1 VTRQAGAHAGTSEEE
16 NTMSKRIPGW
26 VGAIAAALALGHSA
40 AAGAQTLPTLDF
52 VIVDNLGHLPMMVG
66 VEKGLFKQHGV
77 DVRLKIVKS
86 GTEIVNALK
95 KNEVQGGNMSVTT
108 FIKGRQGGEP
118 VTVFALAMND
128 ATRANA
134 DDPLAIIARKDSG
147 IKPGDLKTLKG
158 KKVGVW
164 FEQTPDEY
172 LKIALDK
179 AGLKKGEVELVNITS
194 NPALVPNLAEAKVDA
209 VVSLEPWNTLILDKV
224 PGSYLVK
231 RGGGYMSYMMVST
244 FQDSLLK
251 SNPDLARKFAEGLA
265 AASYATRQNR
275 DEAIEIFAK
284 VVPGVDVA
292 TAKKAVRHISYDPRI
307 SAASMSAFDA
317 AQNALIRLGS
327 GSADKKLDLKQVVVV
342 SYMRDVEKSHPQY
355 FKDLKKVN

>member
-1 VTRQAGAHAGTSEEE
+1 
-16 NTMSKRIPGW
+16 MI
-26 VGAIAAALALGHSA
+26 VGA
-40 AAGAQTLPTLDF
+40 
-52 VIVDNLGHLPMMVG
+52 
-66 VEKGLFKQHGV
+66 EKGIFKSHGV
-77 DVRLKIVKS
+77 DVQLKIVKS
-86 GTEIVNALK
+86 GAEIVNALK
-95 KNEVQGGNMSVTT
+95 NKEVQGGNMSVTT

-118 VTVFALAMND
+118 VSVFALAMND

-147 IKPGDLKTLKG
+147 IKAGDIRSLKG

-172 LKIALDK
+172 LKIALSK

-194 NPALVPNLAEAKVDA
+194 NPALVPNLAEGKVDA

-224 PGSYLVK
+224 PGSYIVK

-244 FQDSLLK
+244 FQDSVIKAQPELVE
-251 SNPDLARKFAEGLA
+251 KFAIGLA
-265 AASYATRQNR
+265 ASAQAVRQNR

-292 TAKKAVRHISYDPRI
+292 IAKKAIQHINYDPRI
-307 SAASMSAFDA
+307 SKASMQAFDA
-317 AQNALIRLGS
+317 AQNELIKLGS
-327 GSADKKLDLKQVVVV
+327 GSADKKFALQNVVLTPTCAT
-342 SYMRDVEKSHPQY
+342 SRTRTRSTSPTS
-355 FKDLKKVN
+355 KKAN

>member
-1 VTRQAGAHAGTSEEE
+1 MQ
-16 NTMSKRIPGW
+16 NTKR
-26 VGAIAAALALGHSA
+26 ALLLLAALGLVSLGA
-40 AAGAQTLPTLDF
+40 PAQTPPKLEF
-52 VIVDNLGHLPMMVG
+52 VIVDNLGHLPMIVG
-66 VEKGLFKQHGV
+66 AEKGIFKQHGV

-95 KNEVQGGNMSVTT
+95 NKEVQGGNMSVTT

-118 VTVFALAMND
+118 VSVFALAMND

-147 IKPGDLKTLKG
+147 IKAGDIKSLKG

-172 LKIALDK
+172 LKIALSK

-194 NPALVPNLAEAKVDA
+194 NPALVPNLAEGKLDA

-224 PGSYLVK
+224 PGSYVVK

-244 FQDSLLK
+244 FQDAVIK
-251 SNPDLARKFAEGLA
+251 AQPDLVEKFAIGLA
-265 AASYATRQNR
+265 ASAQAVRQNR

-292 TAKKAVRHISYDPRI
+292 IAKKAVKHINYDPRI
-307 SAASMSAFDA
+307 SKASMQAF
-317 AQNALIRLGS
+317 
-327 GSADKKLDLKQVVVV
+327 
-342 SYMRDVEKSHPQY
+342 
-355 FKDLKKVN
+355 

>member
-1 VTRQAGAHAGTSEEE
+1 VEENAMNKRNKRIAWAGAL
-16 NTMSKRIPGW
+16 
-26 VGAIAAALALGHSA
+26 VAALALGHGA
-40 AAGAQTLPTLDF
+40 AAQQLPRLDF
-52 VIVDNLGHLPMMVG
+52 VIVDNLGHLPMIVG
-66 VEKGLFKQHGV
+66 AEKGIFKQHGV

-95 KNEVQGGNMSVTT
+95 NNEVQGGNMSVTT

-134 DDPLAIIARKDSG
+134 DDPLAIIARKGSG
-147 IKPGDLKTLKG
+147 IKAGDLKSLKG

-194 NPALVPNLAEAKVDA
+194 NPALVPNLAEGKVDA

-224 PGSYLVK
+224 PGSYIVK

-265 AASYATRQNR
+265 AAAYATRQNR
-275 DEAIEIFAK
+275 DAAIEIFAK

-292 TAKKAVRHISYDPRI
+292 IAKKAVRHISYDPRI
-307 SAASMSAFDA
+307 SSASMSAFNA
-317 AQNALIRLGS
+317 AQDALIRLGS

-342 SYMRDVEKSHPQY
+342 DYMRQVEKSHPQY

>member
-1 VTRQAGAHAGTSEEE
+1 
-16 NTMSKRIPGW
+16 MSNRIPGW
-26 VGAIAAALALGHSA
+26 VGAVAAALALGHSA
-40 AAGAQTLPTLDF
+40 AAGAQALPTLDF

-147 IKPGDLKTLKG
+147 IKAGDLKTLKG

-172 LKIALDK
+172 LISRSTRPASRK
-179 AGLKKGEVELVNITS
+179 ARSSSSTS
-194 NPALVPNLAEAKVDA
+194 PAIRRSSPASPKPR
-209 VVSLEPWNTLILDKV
+209 STR
-224 PGSYLVK
+224 SCRSS
-231 RGGGYMSYMMVST
+231 RG
-244 FQDSLLK
+244 
-251 SNPDLARKFAEGLA
+251 
-265 AASYATRQNR
+265 TR
-275 DEAIEIFAK
+275 
-284 VVPGVDVA
+284 
-292 TAKKAVRHISYDPRI
+292 
-307 SAASMSAFDA
+307 
-317 AQNALIRLGS
+317 
-327 GSADKKLDLKQVVVV
+327 
-342 SYMRDVEKSHPQY
+342 
-355 FKDLKKVN
+355 

>member
-1 VTRQAGAHAGTSEEE
+1 
-16 NTMSKRIPGW
+16 MRIPLRTL
-26 VGAIAAALALGHSA
+26 AAAAALVVAGA
-40 AAGAQTLPTLDF
+40 AAAQAPRLDF
-52 VIVDNLGHLPMMVG
+52 VIVDNLGHLPMIVG
-66 VEKGLFKQHGV
+66 AEKGIFKAHGV
-77 DVRLKIVKS
+77 DVQLKIVKS

-95 KNEVQGGNMSVTT
+95 NKEVQGGNMSVTT

-118 VTVFALAMND
+118 VSVFALAMND

-147 IKPGDLKTLKG
+147 IKAGDLTTLKG

-172 LKIALDK
+172 LKIALAK

-194 NPALVPNLAEAKVDA
+194 NPALVPNLAEGKVDA

-224 PGSYLVK
+224 PGSYVVK

-244 FQDSLLK
+244 FQDDVIRSR
-251 SNPDLARKFAEGLA
+251 PDLVEKFAIGLA
-265 AASYATRQNR
+265 ASAQAVRKNR
-275 DEAIEIFAK
+275 DEAIEIFAR

-292 TAKKAVRHISYDPRI
+292 IAKKAVKHINYDPRI
-307 SAASMSAFDA
+307 SKASMQAFDA
-317 AQNALIRLGS
+317 AQNELIKLGS
-327 GSADKKLDLKQVVVV
+327 SSADKKLALDKVVLADT
-342 SYMRDVEKSHPQY
+342 MKKIEQTHPQY
-355 FKDLKKVN
+355 FKDLKKVGY